1 MASLSQ
7 VLTSVPGKV
16 TQISSIYNE
25 VYSTGAN
32 TNITTYSYTGV
43 TGATS
48 FQFFNPCISSGSNV
62 SSVLISA
69 TDIYSAVNLTTS
81 GQSSNGYI
89 WITLTPSNTSLN
101 GNYTI
106 NTIVYK

>member
-7 VLTSVPGKV
+7 VLTFVPGKV
-16 TQISSIYNE
+16 TQTGSINDA
-25 VYSTGAN
+25 VYGTGAN

-43 TGATS
+43 TGASS

-62 SSVLISA
+62 SSVVYSA
-69 TDIYSAVNLTTS
+69 TDQYSAVNLTTS
-81 GQSSNGYI
+81 GISSSGYI